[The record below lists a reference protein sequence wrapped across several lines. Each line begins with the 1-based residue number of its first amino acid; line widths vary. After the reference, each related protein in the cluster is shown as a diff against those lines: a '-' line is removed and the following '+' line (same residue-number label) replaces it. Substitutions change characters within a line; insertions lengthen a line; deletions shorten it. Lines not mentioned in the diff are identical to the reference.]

1 VVIADDDPTILTLL
15 KTTIQNYGMECFAA
29 CEGDQALELIRAHS
43 PDMAVLDVVMP
54 NMDGLEVLAAIRN
67 DSVARHLPVLL
78 LSAMQQEADIVR
90 AFGLGANDY
99 VTKPF
104 SPVEVVARLKRLVRS
119 ET

>member
-1 VVIADDDPTILTLL
+1 
-15 KTTIQNYGMECFAA
+15 MECFTAS
-29 CEGDQALELIRAHS
+29 EGDHALQLIREQRA
-43 PDMAVLDVVMP
+43 DAAVLDVIMP
-54 NMDGLEVLAAIRN
+54 NLDGFEVLAAVRN
-67 DSVARHLPVLL
+67 DSGARNLPVLL

-119 ET
+119 EA